1 MNTFRTL
8 CFDAVLL
15 LTTSAALAQKGSMMD
30 DTWGGGWMGGYD
42 GMWMPILLAIAV
54 IALVVWIVRRGGK

>member
-8 CFDAVLL
+8 CFGAVLL
-15 LTTSAALAQKGSMMD
+15 LTTSVALAQNGNMMGD
-30 DTWGGGWMGGYD
+30 KWGGGWMGGNG

-54 IALVVWIVRRGGK
+54 IALVLWIVRRVGK

>member
-8 CFDAVLL
+8 CFGALLL
-15 LTTSAALAQKGSMMD
+15 LTTSAALAQNGNMMGGA
-30 DTWGGGWMGGYD
+30 WNGGWMVGYG